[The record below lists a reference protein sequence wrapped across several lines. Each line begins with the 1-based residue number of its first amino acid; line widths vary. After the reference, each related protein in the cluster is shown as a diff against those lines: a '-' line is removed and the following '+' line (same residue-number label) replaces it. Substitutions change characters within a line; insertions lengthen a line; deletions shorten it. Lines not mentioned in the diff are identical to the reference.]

1 MAVASN
7 NVDFALGGDV
17 EDLHGVLR
25 RLRESSPVA
34 PVRYFGEPAWL
45 LTSYDAVEA
54 AYRDDEL
61 FPAAAAFKEFTEPA
75 LGRNLQCMQGDEHK
89 RNRML
94 VSPSFR
100 ARSIE
105 TLVQPVIDETAHALV
120 DGFGSSGEV
129 ELVEQFNRHFPGTV
143 ICRLLGIPRTRDVDL
158 QNWAHQLLSFQ
169 NDPAGALA
177 AKDEITR
184 FLTPLVHERRREP
197 ADDLISIL
205 ATTEVDG
212 EQLTDEEILSFV
224 RHAFAAGTDTTF
236 FGVANTMFALLT
248 HPDQLE
254 RVLADPDT
262 EVRWAVEEALRWES
276 PVAMEP
282 RTAPRA
288 VRWFGADLPER
299 ARLLFAITAAN
310 RDPSRFDDPDV
321 FDVGRRPSPI
331 MTFGIGA
338 HFCLGAHLARAELIT
353 ATRVLLDR
361 LRDLR
366 LADPDTRI
374 AGTVLRGPK
383 ELRVRFTPG

>member
-1 MAVASN
+1 
-7 NVDFALGGDV
+7 
-17 EDLHGVLR
+17 
-25 RLRESSPVA
+25 
-34 PVRYFGEPAWL
+34 
-45 LTSYDAVEA
+45 
-54 AYRDDEL
+54 
-61 FPAAAAFKEFTEPA
+61 
-75 LGRNLQCMQGDEHK
+75 MQGDEHK

-105 TLVQPVIDETAHALV
+105 ALVQPVIDDTAHALV
-120 DGFGSSGEV
+120 DRFASRGEA
-129 ELVEQFNRHFPGTV
+129 ELVEEFNRHFPGTV
-143 ICRLLGIPRTRDVDL
+143 ICRLLGIPPARDVDL
-158 QNWAHQLLSFQ
+158 QHWAHQLLSFQ
-169 NDPAGALA
+169 NDPDGALA
-177 AKDEITR
+177 AKDEITQ
-184 FLTPLVHERRREP
+184 FLTPLIQQRRHEP
-197 ADDLISIL
+197 AEDLISIL
-205 ATTEVDG
+205 ATTEIDG
-212 EQLTDEEILSFV
+212 EQLSDEEILSFV

-236 FGVANTMFALLT
+236 FGAANTMFALLT

-282 RTAPRA
+282 RTAPTA
-288 VRWFGADLPER
+288 VTWFGADVPAG
-299 ARLLFAITAAN
+299 ARMLFAIAAAN
-310 RDPSRFDDPDV
+310 RDPSRFDDPDA

-361 LRDLR
+361 LRDIR
-366 LADPDTRI
+366 LDDPDARV

-383 ELRVRFTPG
+383 ALRVRFTPS